1 MIMIFFQNFFIT
13 NRFFYIMGG
22 LTLAMMLSH
31 PFSFLLP
38 FVQTAFL
45 LFLVVC
51 ILDAVILFHKGVKV
65 SADRETGSML
75 SLGDDNPVQ
84 IRISNDSGIRLCV
97 EIVDEIPEQFQ
108 MRNFSFDVELDAF
121 STYTHK
127 YMLHPLERG
136 AYVFGNL
143 HLYLTSRL
151 GLVKRRISTGDNAV
165 VPVYPSILQMK
176 KYELKT
182 MARTAME
189 YGVKKVRRIGHSY
202 EFEHIRQYSRG
213 DDYRSINWKATGR
226 RAQLMV
232 NQYEDEK
239 SQQVY
244 CIIDKSRVMHMPFDG
259 LSLFDYAVNASL
271 VISNIVLA
279 KQDKAGLI
287 TFAEKPKSLVKANR
301 SKTQLKTILEALHK
315 EQEGA
320 VEANYEMM
328 YMAVRKLV
336 NSRSL
341 LFLYTN
347 FESTYALQR
356 VLPQLRKLNTQHLLV
371 VVFFENTEVR
381 TDVSANVESLEDVY
395 TQITAEDYT
404 LSKVQIAQQLRQFGI
419 FSMLT
424 KPENLTVNT
433 INKYLELKSRGMI

>member
-1 MIMIFFQNFFIT
+1 MTVIKNFFVT
-13 NRFFYIMGG
+13 NRFFYTMGG
-22 LTLAMMLSH
+22 LTFLMMLSH
-31 PFSFLLP
+31 AFSFLMP
-38 FVQTAFL
+38 VAQTGFL
-45 LFLVVC
+45 LLVVLC
-51 ILDAVILFHKGVKV
+51 VVDAVILFHKQLKV
-65 SADRETGSML
+65 SVQRETGPVL
-75 SLGDDNPVQ
+75 SLGDDNPVN
-84 IRISNDSGIRLCV
+84 IILSNHSALKLWV
-97 EIVDEIPEQFQ
+97 EVIDELPEQFQ
-108 MRNFSFDVELDAF
+108 VRDFTFSVTLPSFG
-121 STYTHK
+121 K
-127 YMLHPLERG
+127 YEHRYFLHPVVRG
-136 AYVFGNL
+136 EYIFGSV
-143 HLYLTSRL
+143 HLYIKTRL
-151 GLVKRRISTGDNAV
+151 GLIRRRISTPGESV
-165 VPVYPSILQMK
+165 VPVYPSIIQMK

-202 EFEHIRQYSRG
+202 EFEHIRQYNRG
-213 DDYRSINWKATGR
+213 DDYRSVNWKATGR

-244 CIIDKSRVMHMPFDG
+244 CVIDKSRVMHMPFNG

-271 VISNIVLA
+271 VISNIVLT

-301 SKTQLKTILEALHK
+301 SKTQLKTIMEALYK
-315 EQEGA
+315 EKEGS
-320 VEANYEMM
+320 VEANYESM
-328 YMAVRKLV
+328 YMAVRKVV

-347 FESTYALQR
+347 FESAYALQR

-371 VVFFENTEVR
+371 VVFFENTEIR
-381 TDVSANVESLEDVY
+381 TDTSSQVENLEDIY

-404 LSKVQIAQQLRQFGI
+404 LSKIQIAQHLRHFGI

-424 KPENLTVNT
+424 KPENLTVST